1 MLNVTFVATLAIGL
15 FALLSWGVRTLP
27 AERWQMLAAVPVAK
41 SIDGSWRGVNLTFYG
56 FFSATATVFG
66 FAMILVLL
74 ASVGM
79 PVALAIAL
87 ALLVLLVCVP
97 ASRLI
102 AGIVERKRNT
112 FTIAGAAF
120 VATILLPLAIVLLQP
135 LAAKFL
141 HHEFAVL
148 PILAAGTIAYALAES
163 IGRLACLSFGCC
175 YGMPLRDAR
184 PALARIFQKHN
195 LVIHGSTKKAAYASG
210 LAGEALVPVQAITSA
225 VFAASGVA
233 GLALFLAG
241 QFRLAALV
249 PLLAS
254 WGWRACSE
262 WLRADHRG
270 GSRISAYQV
279 MAIVSVLYLGAFV
292 MLLPTPS
299 VTAPDLSAA
308 FVQVFSA
315 PVILLLQMFWG
326 ALFFYYGRSRVTGS
340 TLSFHVIAERV

>member
-1 MLNVTFVATLAIGL
+1 
-15 FALLSWGVRTLP
+15 
-27 AERWQMLAAVPVAK
+27 
-41 SIDGSWRGVNLTFYG
+41 
-56 FFSATATVFG
+56 
-66 FAMILVLL
+66 
-74 ASVGM
+74 
-79 PVALAIAL
+79 
-87 ALLVLLVCVP
+87 
-97 ASRLI
+97 
-102 AGIVERKRNT
+102 
-112 FTIAGAAF
+112 
-120 VATILLPLAIVLLQP
+120 
-135 LAAKFL
+135 
-141 HHEFAVL
+141 
-148 PILAAGTIAYALAES
+148 
-163 IGRLACLSFGCC
+163 
-175 YGMPLRDAR
+175 
-184 PALARIFQKHN
+184 
-195 LVIHGSTKKAAYASG
+195 
-210 LAGEALVPVQAITSA
+210 
-225 VFAASGVA
+225 VA